1 MGGLCDFIKAMR
13 ADKNQSKISEKL
25 KETLEER
32 IVTGGYPPGTRL
44 DETELANEFSV
55 SRTPVREALIQ
66 LSSAG
71 LVEIRP
77 RRGAIVAE
85 ASPKRIYEM
94 FEVMAA
100 LEAMSVRLA
109 ARRHTEADMRVIQ
122 AAQAAC
128 EKAFQASDVD
138 AYYYENERFHM
149 AIYAASHNGFL
160 CEETSAMHRRLGAY
174 RRLQLRSRG
183 RLGSSRDEHLGIIE
197 AILAGD
203 GDLAAQRVHAHVII
217 QGEIFSDLIASL
229 SRLEVPDRRS

>member
-1 MGGLCDFIKAMR
+1 MR
-13 ADKNQSKISEKL
+13 TSKNQSKISEQL
-25 KETLEER
+25 KEKLEER
-32 IVTGGYPPGTRL
+32 IVTGHYRPGLRL
-44 DETELANEFSV
+44 DETELATEFSV

-66 LSSAG
+66 LASSG

-77 RRGAIVAE
+77 RRGAVVAE
-85 ASPKRIYEM
+85 ASPKRLYEM
-94 FEVMAA
+94 FEVMAG

-109 ARRHTEADMRVIQ
+109 ARRNTEADMRQIQ

-128 EKAFQASDVD
+128 ETAYEAGDVD
-138 AYYYENERFHM
+138 AYYRENERFHM
-149 AIYAASHNGFL
+149 AIYRACHNSFL

-183 RLGSSRDEHLGIIE
+183 RLKSSRDEHRGIIE
-197 AILAGD
+197 AIAAGD

-229 SRLEVPDRRS
+229 SRLEVPKYQD

>member
-1 MGGLCDFIKAMR
+1 MR
-13 ADKNQSKISEKL
+13 ADKNQSKISGKL

-32 IVTGGYPPGTRL
+32 IVTGCYPPGLRL
-44 DETELANEFSV
+44 DETELAKEFAV

-66 LSSAG
+66 LSSSG

-77 RRGAIVAE
+77 RRGAIVAQ
-85 ASPKRIYEM
+85 ASPKQLYEM
-94 FEVMAA
+94 FEVMAG

-109 ARRHTEADMRVIQ
+109 ARRHTETDMGRIQ

-128 EKAFQASDVD
+128 EKAFEMNDVD
-138 AYYYENERFHM
+138 AYYHENERFHL

-174 RRLQLRSRG
+174 RRIQLRSRG
-183 RLGSSRDEHLGIIE
+183 RLKSSRDEHRGIVE
-197 AILAGD
+197 AIAAGD

-217 QGEIFSDLIASL
+217 QGEIFSDMIASL
-229 SRLEVPDRRS
+229 PSLDAPSSRK